1 LLQSSPVSVEYW
13 KMPPEY
19 FLKRG
24 MGIFKNDFRRLFLFF
39 DFDGT
44 LVPIQNNPADC
55 SLSPRVRDQLEK
67 IALSGSASIAIL
79 SGRSLPDIRKRVQIK
94 GIYYGGNHGLEI
106 SGPQIRFIH
115 PEAKSFKHTIDRVYQ
130 SIAKATKN
138 FQGVF
143 IEKKNLSFTLH
154 YRMAGKENKALV
166 RHIFHKTISE
176 EFAGHAFKVI
186 KGKKV
191 LELAP
196 DVLWDKGRA
205 ALFILQRLNMDY
217 LPVYVGDD
225 LTDETAFRALKE
237 NGITIRVGRSK
248 KTEAQYYLKG
258 HWEIL
263 QFLKTIYD
271 IIQRWAIQ

>member
-1 LLQSSPVSVEYW
+1 
-13 KMPPEY
+13 MPPEY

-24 MGIFKNDFRRLFLFF
+24 IGIFKNDFRPLFLFF

-44 LVPIQNNPADC
+44 LVPIRNNPADC

-67 IALSGSASIAIL
+67 IALSGSVSIAIL
-79 SGRSLPDIRKRVQIK
+79 SGRSLADIKKRVQIK

-106 SGPQIRFIH
+106 SGPRIRFIH
-115 PEAKSFKHTIDRVYQ
+115 PEVKSFKYTIDRVYQ
-130 SIAKATKN
+130 NIEKTTRN

-154 YRMAGKENKALV
+154 YRMASKEDKALA

-176 EFAGHAFKVI
+176 KFAGHALKII
-186 KGKKV
+186 KGKEV

-205 ALFILQRLNMDY
+205 ALFILRRLGTDY

-225 LTDETAFRALKE
+225 LTDEMAFRALKE
-237 NGITIRVGRSK
+237 NGITIRVGSSK

-263 QFLKTIYD
+263 QFLQMIYD
-271 IIQRWAIQ
+271 IMQR

>member
-1 LLQSSPVSVEYW
+1 MKAS
-13 KMPPEY
+13 PEY

-24 MGIFKNDFRRLFLFF
+24 TVVFKNNIRRLFLFF

-55 SLSPRVRDQLEK
+55 SLSSRVRDQLEK

-79 SGRSLPDIRKRVQIK
+79 SGRSLADIKKRVRIK

-106 SGPQIRFIH
+106 SGPRIRFIH
-115 PEAKSFKHTIDRVYQ
+115 PEAKSFKHTIDRACQ
-130 SIAKATKN
+130 SIEKATRN

-154 YRMAGKENKALV
+154 YRMASKESKALV

-176 EFAGHAFKVI
+176 EFAGDAFKVI
-186 KGKKV
+186 KGKEV

-205 ALFILQRLNMDY
+205 ALFILQRLNADC
-217 LPVYVGDD
+217 LPLYVGDD
-225 LTDETAFRALKE
+225 LTDETAFRALKK
-237 NGITIRVGRSK
+237 NGITIRVGSSE

-258 HWEIL
+258 HREIL
-263 QFLKTIYD
+263 QFLQTIYD
-271 IIQRWAIQ
+271 WGAGSTLDL